1 LIVTTP
7 EGWHGW
13 DAYAAFYDWEN
24 VRTFGRR
31 DLAFWRRLAA
41 NRRPTLELGCGT
53 GRVLVPIARAGTPV
67 TGLDR
72 STDMLARA
80 ARRARRLPPRQ
91 RPSIV
96 RGDIRAIPFRR
107 ESFGLVIAAYGL
119 IQSVLN
125 DSDLAAVLAE
135 VARVLTPGGRV
146 GLDLVPDLPDWKEYR
161 RQLRCSGRMPAGGR
175 LRLVET
181 VRQDRKRGITT
192 FDEEFIQRF
201 GTSEKRRRF
210 RLTFRTVAV
219 PELVERLRRA
229 GLETESLAGDYR
241 GGPWTPS
248 SDTWL
253 VVAKKI

>member
-1 LIVTTP
+1 VVTR

-31 DLAFWRRLAA
+31 DVAFWRRLAA

-53 GRVLVPIARAGTPV
+53 GRLLLPIARTGSPV

-72 STDMLARA
+72 SSAMLARA
-80 ARRARRLPPRQ
+80 AMRARRLPARQ

-107 ESFGLVIAAYGL
+107 ESFSLVIAAYGL
-119 IQSVLN
+119 IQSILN
-125 DSDLAAVLAE
+125 DRDLAAVFDE
-135 VARVLTPGGRV
+135 MARVLAPGGRV
-146 GLDLVPDLPDWKEYR
+146 GMDLVPDLTAWKEYR
-161 RQLRCSGRMPAGGR
+161 RQVRFKGRSPAGGH

-181 VRQDRKRGITT
+181 VRQDRKRGVTT
-192 FDEEFIQRF
+192 FDEEFIERI
-201 GTSEKRRRF
+201 GTRETRRQF
-210 RLTFRTVAV
+210 TLTFRTVSL
-219 PELVERLRRA
+219 PDLVGRLARA
-229 GLETESLAGDYR
+229 GLETETLAGDYR
-241 GGPWTPS
+241 GGPWRPS

-253 VVAKKI
+253 VVARKA